1 MKELTKAE
9 EQVMRILWKLKE
21 CIVKDILDM
30 MPEPKPAYSTVSTV
44 VRVLQGKGFIN
55 HKAYG
60 NSHVYFPAIEEKD
73 YKHFAFDKIM
83 DVFFDNSYQDLVSFL
98 VHEKN
103 IGTTELAKLT
113 QLVHELKN
121 KKP

>member
-1 MKELTKAE
+1 
-9 EQVMRILWKLKE
+9 
-21 CIVKDILDM
+21 
-30 MPEPKPAYSTVSTV
+30 
-44 VRVLQGKGFIN
+44 
-55 HKAYG
+55 
-60 NSHVYFPAIEEKD
+60 
-73 YKHFAFDKIM
+73 M